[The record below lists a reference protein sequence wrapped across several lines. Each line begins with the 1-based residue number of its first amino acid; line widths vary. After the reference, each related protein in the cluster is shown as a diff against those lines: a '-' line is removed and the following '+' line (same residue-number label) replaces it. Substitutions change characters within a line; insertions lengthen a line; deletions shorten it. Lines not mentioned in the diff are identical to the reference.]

1 MTNNL
6 SDLDLKGCKDCCV
19 SEAIKINVV
28 SFSKSLHVF
37 AKSSV
42 PYQGI
47 SGSLINYTFCNILLS
62 NVTVKQEVNSMWA
75 TTTISK
81 QAWCCAGPLPS
92 VYMQVICHYC
102 FNTSELVLKN
112 ISALKQ
118 KFDISA
124 WQCNILYSKNICFAI
139 VGVTSL
145 W

>member
-6 SDLDLKGCKDCCV
+6 SDRDLKGFKDYCV
-19 SEAIKINVV
+19 SEAINVV
-28 SFSKSLHVF
+28 SFQSLYMYLLKVAF
-37 AKSSV
+37 

-47 SGSLINYTFCNILLS
+47 SGSLFNYTFWNILLS
-62 NVTVKQEVNSMWA
+62 NFTVKQEVNSMWA

-81 QAWCCAGPLPS
+81 QAWCYAGPLPS
-92 VYMQVICHYC
+92 VYVQVIGHYC
-102 FNTSELVLKN
+102 FNTNELVLKN

-139 VGVTSL
+139 IGVTSL